1 VSTSQQTDIYLA
13 KMRKTAKMYLIFT
26 CFMIFFGFVY
36 EIFGRGVWSFYM
48 VYAFVIPFALGYLP
62 FNRIA
67 RKKNPRMRST
77 LCRWFWHA
85 GVGTLT
91 VGSVMFGVM
100 EIYGSGSNLVYVY
113 PAVGAILIVV
123 SVILSFRKVD

>member
-1 VSTSQQTDIYLA
+1 MSTSPQIDSYLN

-48 VYAFVIPFALGYLP
+48 VYAFVIPFAFGYLP

-67 RKKNPRMRST
+67 HKGNPKIRST
-77 LCRWFWHA
+77 ACRWFWHA
-85 GVGTLT
+85 GIGTLT
-91 VGSVMFGVM
+91 IGCVMFGVM
-100 EIYGSGSNLVYVY
+100 EIYGSGSVLTYVY
-113 PAVGAILIVV
+113 PIVGVAFIVV
-123 SVILSFRKVD
+123 SLILSLRKAK